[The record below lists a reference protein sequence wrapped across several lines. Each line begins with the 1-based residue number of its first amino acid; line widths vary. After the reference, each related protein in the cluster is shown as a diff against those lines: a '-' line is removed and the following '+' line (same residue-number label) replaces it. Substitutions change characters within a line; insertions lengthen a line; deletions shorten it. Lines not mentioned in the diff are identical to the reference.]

1 MESNGS
7 PDTIQ
12 REISVLKGDV
22 IATVPDPDL
31 GMGMGGGGS
40 PPIFFRPFGPQFSLK
55 IRGGGGLPDPSPG
68 SASVLCSF

>member
-1 MESNGS
+1 MESNVS

-31 GMGMGGGGS
+31 GMGGEGS
-40 PPIFFRPFGPQFSLK
+40 PPIFFGPSGLSL
-55 IRGGGGLPDPSPG
+55 
-68 SASVLCSF
+68 V